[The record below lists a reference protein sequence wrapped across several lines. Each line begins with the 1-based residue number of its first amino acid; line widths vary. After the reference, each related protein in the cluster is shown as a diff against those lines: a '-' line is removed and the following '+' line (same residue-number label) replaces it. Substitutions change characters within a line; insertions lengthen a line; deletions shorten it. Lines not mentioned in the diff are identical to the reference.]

1 MRGLGYQLE
10 TLDIDY
16 RLIETAYAQR
26 IVRKLLK
33 LLDRL
38 RKRAASFAR

>member
-26 IVRKLLK
+26 IVRKLLNCK
-33 LLDRL
+33 NHYHHRG
-38 RKRAASFAR
+38 